1 MYCGWIVVPVN
12 QRHDIL
18 EKLHES
24 QQGLHNCRQRA
35 QRAVWW
41 AGLSRDLEQFIDGC
55 RECRKH
61 RPNQR
66 IEPLHTSV
74 LPGRP
79 LQKLGADLLSFDG
92 KDYTVVADY
101 YSTWLEIVRLHNT
114 TAAAVISK
122 LQHIFAAHGIS
133 DTVISDNGP
142 QLQCKEFR
150 DFAHEFELPASN
162 KQSSFPTA
170 NGLAESRVKIATKIL
185 RQASPVVAL
194 LSY

>member
-1 MYCGWIVVPVN
+1 MPQEGPEGGVI
-12 QRHDIL
+12 
-18 EKLHES
+18 S
-24 QQGLHNCRQRA
+24 
-35 QRAVWW
+35 
-41 AGLSRDLEQFIDGC
+41 SRNLEQFIDGC
-55 RECRKH
+55 RECRRH
-61 RPNQR
+61 RPTQR
-66 IEPLHTSV
+66 SELLHISV
-74 LPGRP
+74 LPDRP
-79 LQKLGADLLSFDG
+79 WQKRGADLLSFEG
-92 KDYTVVADY
+92 KDYMVVVDCY
-101 YSTWLEIVRLHNT
+101 FGWLEIVRLHTT